1 MSAESNQQDDSR
13 GAESAPAP
21 RPIPPS
27 IELAWGL
34 RDQGARGPKRGLVL
48 ERIVEAGIAIA
59 GEEGLDA
66 LSMGRV
72 ARELGVGTMS
82 LYRYVAAK
90 RELLTLMVD
99 SALGF
104 PPPAQEGED
113 WRAGLARW
121 AVGVRDAYRRHPW
134 ALKIP
139 IDAPPL
145 GPNNVAWLDDA
156 LRTLANTPLAEQ
168 QKLSSVLLVSGFVR
182 NDATLTADFA
192 AAAEGELVMPGYGTL
207 LAQLT
212 DEADFP
218 ALHRAIASGA
228 LDDEDDIDHEF
239 NFGLERVLDGI
250 EVLIERERGPLRGR
264 SRGRS
269 ASPKPRGTSA

>member
-1 MSAESNQQDDSR
+1 MSVESNEQDNPREAESS
-13 GAESAPAP
+13 PAP

-34 RDQGARGPKRGLVL
+34 RDPGARGPKRGLTL
-48 ERIVEAGIAIA
+48 GRIVEAGIAIA
-59 GEEGLDA
+59 GDEGLTA

-99 SALGF
+99 SALGV
-104 PPPAQEGED
+104 PPPAREGED

-145 GPNNVAWLDDA
+145 GPNNIAWLDDA
-156 LRTLANTPLAEQ
+156 LRALADTPLSEQ

-250 EVLIERERGPLRGR
+250 EVLIEREGGPQRSG
-264 SRGRS
+264 SRGRRP
-269 ASPKPRGTSA
+269 SPKRGATSA

>member
-1 MSAESNQQDDSR
+1 MNTDSEPQADSGIGDR
-13 GAESAPAP
+13 APP
-21 RPIPPS
+21 VRPIPPS

-34 RDQGARGPKRGLVL
+34 RDRGVRGPKRGLTL

-59 GEEGLDA
+59 REEGLDA
-66 LSMGRV
+66 LSMSRV

-90 RELLTLMVD
+90 GELLTLMVD
-99 SALGF
+99 TALGT
-104 PPPAQEGED
+104 PPPAAEGEG
-113 WRAGLARW
+113 WRTGLARW
-121 AVGVRDAYRRHPW
+121 AVAVREAYRRHPW
-134 ALKIP
+134 GLKVP
-139 IDAPPL
+139 IDGPPL
-145 GPNNVAWLDDA
+145 GPNNVAWLDNA
-156 LRTLANTPLAEQ
+156 LRALVDTPLSEQ

-192 AAAEGELVMPGYGTL
+192 AASGGQQVMPGYGTL

-228 LDDEDDIDHEF
+228 LDDEDNIDHEF
-239 NFGLERVLDGI
+239 DFGLERVLDGI
-250 EVLIERERGPLRGR
+250 EVLIERERARG
-264 SRGRS
+264 G
-269 ASPKPRGTSA
+269 AAG